1 LKRENPKNENT
12 EQAKIQ
18 ISKTETQG
26 GEKNQFRH
34 WSVLCT
40 EVTQFKPIKL
50 KFVLKPHQPENSA
63 RDLPP
68 ALEQTNPQ

>member
-26 GEKNQFRH
+26 GEKT
-34 WSVLCT
+34 SSGTGACYA
-40 EVTQFKPIKL
+40 L
-50 KFVLKPHQPENSA
+50 K
-63 RDLPP
+63 
-68 ALEQTNPQ
+68 